1 MRIIL
6 REVVRDQRQRR
17 QKRELDFEKNEEAR
31 VREIRKESKCA
42 KRRKIKNH

>member
-17 QKRELDFEKNEEAR
+17 QKRELDIERNEEASER
-31 VREIRKESKCA
+31 NKERE
-42 KRRKIKNH
+42 

>member
-17 QKRELDFEKNEEAR
+17 QKRELDFEKSEEASEY
-31 VREIRKESKCA
+31 VSG
-42 KRRKIKNH
+42 